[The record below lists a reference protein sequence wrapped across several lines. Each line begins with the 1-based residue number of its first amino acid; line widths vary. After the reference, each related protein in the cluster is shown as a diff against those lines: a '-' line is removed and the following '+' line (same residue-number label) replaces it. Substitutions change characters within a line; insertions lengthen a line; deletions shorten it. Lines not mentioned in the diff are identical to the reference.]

1 MTVNDI
7 EEYGADTA
15 KGISRCMNNG
25 GLYIRLVKMLA
36 VEANF
41 SKLSDSIDKGDL
53 SAAFD
58 AAHAIKGSAGN
69 LAVTPI
75 FEPICEITEL
85 LRART
90 ETDYSALLNTITEKR
105 DELLRICEA

>member
-7 EEYGADTA
+7 IEYGADTEQ
-15 KGISRCMNNG
+15 GLCRCMNNEEF
-25 GLYIRLVKMLA
+25 YIRLVKLLA
-36 VEANF
+36 ADVNF
-41 SKLSDSIDKGDL
+41 SKLTDSIDKGDL
-53 SAAFD
+53 SSAFE
-58 AAHAIKGSAGN
+58 AAHAIKGSAAN

-90 ETDYSALLNTITEKR
+90 ETDYSALLNRIKEKR

>member
-1 MTVNDI
+1 MTINDI

-15 KGISRCMNNG
+15 KGISRCMNNE

-36 VEANF
+36 DDANF

-53 SAAFD
+53 STAFE
-58 AAHAIKGSAGN
+58 AAHALKGSAGN
-69 LAVTPI
+69 LAITPI

-105 DELLRICEA
+105 NELLNLCEA